1 MILFWQSDV
10 LGWCSEGFLVGAA
23 SGWRVK
29 ALLSLTGS
37 RFNPRLG
44 FMSMLN
50 DTTASHTPD
59 CAARQFAWACVCVC
73 VRVSPQGWHETS
85 CWVLW
90 CAWWQMLTP
99 PLFSTLFAWCILCW
113 HSSTGLQAAR
123 YTQTYRRRSARADD
137 AAISRCVQT
146 VRLGLAFGQYFD
158 KFHTYS
164 DSVGC
169 SVH

>member
-73 VRVSPQGWHETS
+73 VWVRRVDMKPHVEFCGVRDDRCWPLPFSAPSLLDVSCVDILAQGYRQLATHR
-85 CWVLW
+85 
-90 CAWWQMLTP
+90 
-99 PLFSTLFAWCILCW
+99 PL
-113 HSSTGLQAAR
+113 
-123 YTQTYRRRSARADD
+123 
-137 AAISRCVQT
+137 
-146 VRLGLAFGQYFD
+146 
-158 KFHTYS
+158 HT
-164 DSVGC
+164 DL
-169 SVH
+169 